1 MLSQTEIE
9 KLARLARIAITD
21 EEKAQFGKEIESILG
36 YVSEIQN
43 IYKGIELYPENTGKI
58 RNVLRED
65 IAVDTDPKN
74 LLESAPHTEGDF
86 IAVKKIL
93 S

>member
-1 MLSQTEIE
+1 MISNADVE
-9 KLARLARIAITD
+9 KLAKLARIAITD

-36 YVSEIQN
+36 YVSEIQEVAKEGKQTISIKN
-43 IYKGIELYPENTGKI
+43 IM
-58 RNVLRED
+58 RED
-65 IAVDTDPKN
+65 VAVDTDPKN
-74 LLESAPHTEGDF
+74 ILEEAPHTEGDF

>member
-36 YVSEIQN
+36 YVSEIQE
-43 IYKGIELYPENTGKI
+43 IAKEGERTISIK
-58 RNVLRED
+58 NVMRED

>member
-1 MLSQTEIE
+1 MLSQTEVE
-9 KLARLARIAITD
+9 KLAKLARIAITD

-36 YVSEIQN
+36 YVSEIQEVAKN
-43 IYKGIELYPENTGKI
+43 GEQTISIK
-58 RNVLRED
+58 NVMRED
-65 IAVDTDPKN
+65 VAVNTDPKN

-86 IAVKKIL
+86 VAVKKIL

>member
-1 MLSQTEIE
+1 MLSQSQIE
-9 KLARLARIAITD
+9 KLATLARISITD

-36 YVSEIQN
+36 YVSELQEVA
-43 IYKGIELYPENTGKI
+43 KGGEQTISIK
-58 RNVLRED
+58 NVLRED
-65 IAVDTDPKN
+65 VAVSTDPKN

>member
-1 MLSQTEIE
+1 MISQTDVE
-9 KLARLARIAITD
+9 KLAKLARISITD

-36 YVSEIQN
+36 YVSEIQEVAKEGERT
-43 IYKGIELYPENTGKI
+43 ISIK
-58 RNVLRED
+58 NVMRED
-65 IAVDTDPKN
+65 EPVITDPKN

>member
-1 MLSQTEIE
+1 MLSQSQIE
-9 KLARLARIAITD
+9 KLAKLARIAITD

-36 YVSEIQN
+36 YVSEIQEVAKDGEQTVS
-43 IYKGIELYPENTGKI
+43 IK
-58 RNVLRED
+58 NVMRED
-65 IAVDTDPKN
+65 VAVNTDPKN

>member
-1 MLSQTEIE
+1 MLSTAEIE
-9 KLARLARIAITD
+9 KLAKLARISITD

-36 YVSEIQN
+36 YVSEIQKVAKEGERT
-43 IYKGIELYPENTGKI
+43 ISIK
-58 RNVLRED
+58 NVMRED
-65 IAVDTDPKN
+65 IPVTTDPKN

>member
-36 YVSEIQN
+36 YVSELQQVAKEGNPTIS
-43 IYKGIELYPENTGKI
+43 IK
-58 RNVLRED
+58 NVMRED
-65 IAVDTDPKN
+65 IAVNTDPKN
-74 LLESAPHTEGDF
+74 LLEEAPHTEGDF

>member
-1 MLSQTEIE
+1 MISQTDVE
-9 KLARLARIAITD
+9 KLAKLARISITD

-36 YVSEIQN
+36 YVSEIQR
-43 IYKGIELYPENTGKI
+43 IGKHGERTI
-58 RNVLRED
+58 SIKNVMRED
-65 IAVDTDPKN
+65 IQVTTDPKN

>member
-1 MLSQTEIE
+1 MLSTAEIE
-9 KLARLARIAITD
+9 KLAKLARITITD

-36 YVSEIQN
+36 YVSEIKEVAKEGDRT
-43 IYKGIELYPENTGKI
+43 ISIK
-58 RNVLRED
+58 NVMRED
-65 IAVDTDPKN
+65 VPIATDPKN

-86 IAVKKIL
+86 ITVKKIL

>member
-1 MLSQTEIE
+1 MISNADVE
-9 KLARLARIAITD
+9 KLAKLARIAITD

-36 YVSEIQN
+36 YVSEIQEVAREGKQTISIKN
-43 IYKGIELYPENTGKI
+43 IM
-58 RNVLRED
+58 RED
-65 IAVDTDPKN
+65 VAVDTDPKN
-74 LLESAPHTEGDF
+74 ILEEAPHTEGDF